1 MILDAFKFTNDLFSK
16 NFSKFL
22 VIVFPVYVIIFLV
35 YSLISPV
42 PGNEFGTT
50 NTSFT
55 SYFLELVTNLLTFYS
70 VILSILLIDD
80 ICKER
85 KRSITNYFYL
95 GVYLY
100 IKIFVI
106 NLLTTIAVVLG
117 LIALIIPG
125 LYVSARLLF
134 ASYLA
139 IIFDEGII
147 DSLKKSIQIT
157 QDKGWEV
164 LVCVIAVTLPLI
176 FIMIFVLIG
185 PAIFLVEENINIY
198 MAITFFVTFLFMTY
212 ITIYCYRLLIKLME
226 TSDESI

>member
-1 MILDAFKFTNDLFSK
+1 MILDAFKFTNNLFS
-16 NFSKFL
+16 NHFAKFL
-22 VIVFPVYVIIFLV
+22 AVVFPVYVIIFLV
-35 YSLISPV
+35 YLPMSSI

-50 NTSFT
+50 TAFSFV
-55 SYFLELVTNLLTFYS
+55 ELITNLLSLYA

-95 GVYLY
+95 GAYLY

-106 NLLTTIAVVLG
+106 NLITVIAVLLG

-147 DSLKKSIQIT
+147 NSLKKSIEIT
-157 QDKGWEV
+157 EDKGWKV
-164 LVCVIAVTLPLI
+164 LGYMFAVTIPLI
-176 FIMIFVLIG
+176 FIMILVLIG
-185 PAIFLVEENINIY
+185 PAIFLYEENMNIY
-198 MAITFFVTFLFMTY
+198 MGITFFVTFLFTIY
-212 ITIYCYRLLIKLME
+212 ITIYGYRLLINFME
-226 TSDESI
+226 PQDEPI

>member
-1 MILDAFKFTNDLFSK
+1 MILDAFKFTNNLFS
-16 NFSKFL
+16 NHFAKFL
-22 VIVFPVYVIIFLV
+22 AVVFPVYVIIFLV
-35 YSLISPV
+35 YLPMSSI

-50 NTSFT
+50 TAFSFV
-55 SYFLELVTNLLTFYS
+55 ELITNLLSLYA

-95 GVYLY
+95 GAYLY

-106 NLLTTIAVVLG
+106 NLLTTIAVILG

-125 LYVSARLLF
+125 LYVSARLFF

-157 QDKGWEV
+157 QDKGWKV
-164 LVCVIAVTLPLI
+164 LGYVVAVTIPLI

-198 MAITFFVTFLFMTY
+198 MAITFFVTFLFMIY
-212 ITIYCYRLLIKLME
+212 ITIYCYRLLINLME

>member
-1 MILDAFKFTNDLFSK
+1 MILDAFKFTNNLFS
-16 NFSKFL
+16 NHFTKFI

-35 YSLISPV
+35 FLLMSSI

-50 NTSFT
+50 TAFS
-55 SYFLELVTNLLTFYS
+55 FLELVTNLLTLYS

-95 GVYLY
+95 SAYLY
-100 IKIFVI
+100 IKILLI
-106 NLLTTIAVVLG
+106 NLISGIAIVFGIL
-117 LIALIIPG
+117 ALIIPG
-125 LYVSARLLF
+125 LYVSARLFF

-147 DSLKKSIQIT
+147 NSLKKSIEIT
-157 QDKGWEV
+157 EDKGWKV
-164 LVCVIAVTLPLI
+164 LGYVLAVTIPLI
-176 FIMIFVLIG
+176 FIMILALIG
-185 PAIFLVEENINIY
+185 PAIFLIEENMNIY
-198 MAITFFVTFLFMTY
+198 MAIVFFVTFLFMIY
-212 ITIYCYRLLIKLME
+212 ITIYGYRLLINLME

>member
-1 MILDAFKFTNDLFSK
+1 MILDAFKFTNNLFS
-16 NFSKFL
+16 NHFAKFL
-22 VIVFPVYVIIFLV
+22 AVVFPVYVIIFLV
-35 YSLISPV
+35 YLPMSSI

-50 NTSFT
+50 TAFSFV
-55 SYFLELVTNLLTFYS
+55 ELITNLLSLYA

-80 ICKER
+80 IYKER

-95 GVYLY
+95 GAYLY

-106 NLLTTIAVVLG
+106 NLITVIAVLLG

-147 DSLKKSIQIT
+147 NSLKKSIEIT
-157 QDKGWEV
+157 EDKGWKV
-164 LVCVIAVTLPLI
+164 LGYMFAVTIPLI
-176 FIMIFVLIG
+176 FIMILVLIG
-185 PAIFLVEENINIY
+185 PAIFLYEENMNIY
-198 MAITFFVTFLFMTY
+198 MGITFFVTFLFTIY
-212 ITIYCYRLLIKLME
+212 ITIYGYRLLINFME
-226 TSDESI
+226 PQDEPI

>member
-1 MILDAFKFTNDLFSK
+1 MILDAFKFTNNLFS
-16 NFSKFL
+16 NHFTKFL
-22 VIVFPVYVIIFLV
+22 VIVFPVYIIIFLV
-35 YSLISPV
+35 YSLIPPIS
-42 PGNEFGTT
+42 GNEFGTT
-50 NTSFT
+50 NTSFV
-55 SYFLELVTNLLTFYS
+55 SYFLELVTNLLTLYA

-95 GVYLY
+95 GAYLY

-106 NLLTTIAVVLG
+106 NLLTTIAVILG

-125 LYVSARLLF
+125 LYVSARLFF

-157 QDKGWEV
+157 QDKGWKV
-164 LVCVIAVTLPLI
+164 LGYVFAVAIPLI
-176 FIMIFVLIG
+176 FTMIFVLIG
-185 PAIFLVEENINIY
+185 PAIFLIEENTNAY
-198 MAITFFVTFLFMTY
+198 MAITFFVTFLFMIY
-212 ITIYCYRLLIKLME
+212 ITIYCYRLLINLME

>member
-1 MILDAFKFTNDLFSK
+1 MILDAFKFTNNLFL
-16 NFSKFL
+16 NHFAKFL
-22 VIVFPVYVIIFLV
+22 TIVFPVYIIIFLV
-35 YSLISPV
+35 YLPMSSI

-50 NTSFT
+50 KPFS
-55 SYFLELVTNLLTFYS
+55 FLELITNLLTLYS

-95 GVYLY
+95 GAYLY

-106 NLLTTIAVVLG
+106 NLITTIAVILG

-125 LYVSARLLF
+125 LYVSARLFF

-157 QDKGWEV
+157 QDKGWKV
-164 LVCVIAVTLPLI
+164 LGYVVAVTIPLI

-198 MAITFFVTFLFMTY
+198 MAITFFVTFLFMIY
-212 ITIYCYRLLIKLME
+212 ITIYCYRLLINLME

>member
-1 MILDAFKFTNDLFSK
+1 MILDAFKFTNNLFS
-16 NFSKFL
+16 NHFIKFVAL
-22 VIVFPVYVIIFLV
+22 VFPVYVIIFLV
-35 YSLISPV
+35 FLLMSSI

-50 NTSFT
+50 TAFSL
-55 SYFLELVTNLLTFYS
+55 LELVTNLLTLYS

-80 ICKER
+80 ICKEK

-95 GVYLY
+95 GAYLY

-106 NLLTTIAVVLG
+106 NLLTTIAVILG

-125 LYVSARLLF
+125 LYVSARLFF

-157 QDKGWEV
+157 QDKGWKV
-164 LVCVIAVTLPLI
+164 LGYVFAVAIPLI

-185 PAIFLVEENINIY
+185 PAIFLIEENTNAY
-198 MAITFFVTFLFMTY
+198 MAITFFVTFLFMIY
-212 ITIYCYRLLIKLME
+212 ITIYCYRLLINLME

>member
-1 MILDAFKFTNDLFSK
+1 MILDAFKFTNNLFS
-16 NFSKFL
+16 NHFVKFVAL
-22 VIVFPVYVIIFLV
+22 VFPVYVIIFLV
-35 YSLISPV
+35 FLLMSSI

-50 NTSFT
+50 TAFS
-55 SYFLELVTNLLTFYS
+55 FLELVTNLLTLYS

-95 GVYLY
+95 GAYLY

-106 NLLTTIAVVLG
+106 NLLTTIVVILG

-125 LYVSARLLF
+125 LYVSARLFF

-157 QDKGWEV
+157 QDKGWKV
-164 LVCVIAVTLPLI
+164 LGYVVAVIIPLI

-198 MAITFFVTFLFMTY
+198 MAITFFVTFLFMLY
-212 ITIYCYRLLIKLME
+212 ITIYCYRLLINLME

>member
-1 MILDAFKFTNDLFSK
+1 MILDAFKFTNNLFS
-16 NFSKFL
+16 NHFTKFL
-22 VIVFPVYVIIFLV
+22 VIVFPVYAIIFLV
-35 YSLISPV
+35 FLLMSSI

-50 NTSFT
+50 TAFS
-55 SYFLELVTNLLTFYS
+55 FLELVTNLLTLYS

-100 IKIFVI
+100 IKILVI
-106 NLLTTIAVVLG
+106 NLITVIAVILG

-125 LYVSARLLF
+125 LYVSARLFF

-147 DSLKKSIQIT
+147 NSLKKSIEIT
-157 QDKGWEV
+157 EDKGWKV
-164 LVCVIAVTLPLI
+164 LGYVLAVTIPLI
-176 FIMIFVLIG
+176 FIMILALIG
-185 PAIFLVEENINIY
+185 PAIFLIEENMNIY
-198 MAITFFVTFLFMTY
+198 MAIVFFVTFLFMIY
-212 ITIYCYRLLIKLME
+212 ITIYGYRLLINLME

>member
-1 MILDAFKFTNDLFSK
+1 MILDAFKFTNNLFLN
-16 NFSKFL
+16 NFAKFL
-22 VIVFPVYVIIFLV
+22 VLVFPVYVIIFLV
-35 YSLISPV
+35 FLLITSV

-50 NTSFT
+50 TAFSF
-55 SYFLELVTNLLTFYS
+55 LDLIINLLTLYS

-80 ICKER
+80 ICKEK

-95 GVYLY
+95 GAYLY

-106 NLLTTIAVVLG
+106 NLLTAIAVFLG

-125 LYVSARLLF
+125 LYVSARLFF

-147 DSLKKSIQIT
+147 NSLKKSTELT
-157 QDKGWEV
+157 QDKGW
-164 LVCVIAVTLPLI
+164 TLLGYLLAATIPLLL
-176 FIMIFVLIG
+176 IMILLLVG
-185 PAIFLVEENINIY
+185 PAIILIEENMKAY
-198 MAITFFVTFLFMTY
+198 MAVTYCVTFFFMVY
-212 ITIYCYRLLIKLME
+212 ITIYCYRLLINLME

>member
-50 NTSFT
+50 NTSFA
-55 SYFLELVTNLLTFYS
+55 SYFLELVTNLLTLYS

-198 MAITFFVTFLFMTY
+198 MAITFFVTFLFMIY
-212 ITIYCYRLLIKLME
+212 ITIYCYRLLINLIE

>member
-1 MILDAFKFTNDLFSK
+1 MILDAFKFTNNLFSN
-16 NFSKFL
+16 NFTKFL
-22 VIVFPVYVIIFLV
+22 VIVFPVYAIIFLV
-35 YSLISPV
+35 FLLMSSI

-50 NTSFT
+50 TAFS
-55 SYFLELVTNLLTFYS
+55 FLELVTNLLTLYS

-95 GVYLY
+95 GAYLY

-106 NLLTTIAVVLG
+106 NLLTTIAVILG

-125 LYVSARLLF
+125 LYVSARLFF

-157 QDKGWEV
+157 QDKGWKV
-164 LVCVIAVTLPLI
+164 LGYVVAVIIPLI

-198 MAITFFVTFLFMTY
+198 MAITFFVTFLFM
-212 ITIYCYRLLIKLME
+212 IYLSLIH
-226 TSDESI
+226 I

>member
-1 MILDAFKFTNDLFSK
+1 MILDAFKFTNNLFS
-16 NFSKFL
+16 NHFTKFL

-35 YSLISPV
+35 FLLMSSI

-50 NTSFT
+50 TAFS
-55 SYFLELVTNLLTFYS
+55 FLELVTNLLTLYS

-95 GVYLY
+95 GAYLY
-100 IKIFVI
+100 IKILLI
-106 NLLTTIAVVLG
+106 NLISGIAIMFG
-117 LIALIIPG
+117 LLALIIPG
-125 LYVSARLLF
+125 LYVSARLFF

-147 DSLKKSIQIT
+147 NSLKKSIEIT
-157 QDKGWEV
+157 EDKGWRV
-164 LVCVIAVTLPLI
+164 LGYVLAVTIPLI
-176 FIMIFVLIG
+176 FIMILALIG
-185 PAIFLVEENINIY
+185 PAIFLIEENMNIY
-198 MAITFFVTFLFMTY
+198 MAIVFFVTFLFMIY
-212 ITIYCYRLLIKLME
+212 ITIYGYRLLINLME

>member
-1 MILDAFKFTNDLFSK
+1 MILDAFKFTNNLFS
-16 NFSKFL
+16 NHFVKFL
-22 VIVFPVYVIIFLV
+22 ALVFPVYVIIFLV
-35 YSLISPV
+35 FLLMSSI
-42 PGNEFGTT
+42 PGNEFVSTT
-50 NTSFT
+50 AFS
-55 SYFLELVTNLLTFYS
+55 FLELVTNLLTLYS

-80 ICKER
+80 ICKKR

-95 GVYLY
+95 GAYLY

-106 NLLTTIAVVLG
+106 NLLTTLAVILG

-125 LYVSARLLF
+125 LYISARLFF

-139 IIFDEGII
+139 IIFDQGII
-147 DSLKKSIQIT
+147 DSFKKSIQIT
-157 QDKGWEV
+157 QDKGWKV
-164 LVCVIAVTLPLI
+164 LGYVFAVTIPLI

-198 MAITFFVTFLFMTY
+198 MAITFFVTFLFMIY
-212 ITIYCYRLLIKLME
+212 ITIYCYRLLINLME

>member
-1 MILDAFKFTNDLFSK
+1 MILDAFKFTNNLFS
-16 NFSKFL
+16 NHFTKFL
-22 VIVFPVYVIIFLV
+22 VIVFPVYVIIFLA
-35 YSLISPV
+35 YLLMSSI
-42 PGNEFGTT
+42 PGNEFGTA
-50 NTSFT
+50 NA
-55 SYFLELVTNLLTFYS
+55 SYFLELVTNLLTLYS

-95 GVYLY
+95 GAYLY
-100 IKIFVI
+100 IKILVI
-106 NLLTTIAVVLG
+106 NLITVIAIILG

-125 LYVSARLLF
+125 LYVSARLFF

-147 DSLKKSIQIT
+147 SSLKKSIEIT
-157 QDKGWEV
+157 QDKGWDV
-164 LVCVIAVTLPLI
+164 LGYLFAITFPLI
-176 FIMIFVLIG
+176 FIMILVLIG

-198 MAITFFVTFLFMTY
+198 MAITFFVTFLFMIY
-212 ITIYCYRLLIKLME
+212 ITIYCYRLLINLME